1 MEERK
6 GGGYHDNSYKMM
18 WNIND
23 SIMARTMGCVKD
35 SPRIDDLSKLGRM
48 D

>member
-1 MEERK
+1 MK
-6 GGGYHDNSYKMM
+6 AGNYHGNSYKMM

-23 SIMARTMGCVKD
+23 SIIACTMRYVKD
-35 SPRIDDLSKLGRM
+35 SPGVDDLSKLGRM